1 MKKSNSTNPQIQEL
15 IKESTMKAYEEDAP
29 IWRDIAKRLLRG
41 SRRAQVNISKLAR
54 HTKKNEV
61 VLVPGKL
68 LGSGSINHPVTVGAI
83 GFSDAAIEKLTG
95 AGGKHMSIKEMMAKF
110 PKGTDVKIMG

>member
-1 MKKSNSTNPQIQEL
+1 MKKSMSTNPLIQEL

-29 IWRDIAKRLLRG
+29 LWRAVAKRLLRSS
-41 SRRAQVNISKLAR
+41 SRTEVNISKIAR
-54 HTKKNEV
+54 HTKKNDI

-68 LGSGSINHPVTVGAI
+68 LGSGSIDHPVTVGAV
-83 GFSDAAIEKLTG
+83 GFSEHAKEKLTQ
-95 AGGKHMSIKEMMAKF
+95 AGGKYMSIKEMMSQF